1 MAEKTL
7 FSISDVILSRI
18 EESDYRSLSRFSCGC
33 DEIDDVF
40 HNELPLCHKYG
51 YLVPYKCLLK
61 DTGEIAGLFTLA
73 NDILK
78 LEYEDRADFP
88 NLSGEYADIFMR
100 QPTYPAVNIGHLA
113 VRKDLQSRGIGRI
126 IVEFV
131 RMSFSNTKVA
141 GCQFVTVDAL
151 NNHRT
156 LGFYQDKLGFEF
168 QTLSDLGKH
177 TRRMYLD
184 IFTEPSNCFTLT

>member
-7 FSISDVILSRI
+7 FSISDVTMSRI
-18 EESDYRSLSRFSCGC
+18 EESDYRSLSCFSCGC
-33 DEIDDVF
+33 DEIDDVI
-40 HNELPLCHKYG
+40 HSELPLCHKYG
-51 YLVPYKCLLK
+51 YLVPYKCQIK

-73 NDILK
+73 NDILR

-113 VRKDLQSRGIGRI
+113 VREDLQSRGLGRI

-131 RMSFSNTKVA
+131 RMSFTNAKAA

-151 NNHRT
+151 NNRRAIR
-156 LGFYQDKLGFEF
+156 FYQYKLGFEF
-168 QTLSDLGKH
+168 QTVSDLGKH

-184 IFTEPSNCFTLT
+184 IFTEPATSGSR